1 VKISMYTMSA
11 EAFVPTLSALAK
23 ILDKAAQH
31 AAAKK
36 FDSAVLVNA
45 RLAPDMFPF
54 VKQVQIACDF
64 AKNST
69 ARLAGQEAPRFED
82 KEQTIDELK
91 ARVAKTLDYVKSV
104 RAEAFEG
111 AEDRDIKIPLPNN
124 TTLEFKGLAFLRD
137 WALPNFYFHAVTA
150 YDILRHNGV
159 EIGKRDYLN
168 GN

>member
-1 VKISMYTMSA
+1 MKISMHTMSV
-11 EAFVPTLSALAK
+11 EAFVPTLTGLSK

-36 FDSAVLVNA
+36 FDPSVLVNA

-82 KEQTIDELK
+82 NEQTIDELK
-91 ARVAKTLDYVKSV
+91 TRIAKTLDYVKSV
-104 RAEAFEG
+104 RPDTFEG
-111 AEDRDIKIPLPNN
+111 AEDRDIKLSFPNGMS
-124 TTLEFKGLAFLRD
+124 LEFKGLPFLRD

-159 EIGKRDYLN
+159 DIGKRDYLN
-168 GN
+168 GT

>member
-1 VKISMYTMSA
+1 MKISMHTMSVD
-11 EAFVPTLSALAK
+11 AFVPTLNALAK

-36 FDSAVLVNA
+36 FDAAVLVNG

-82 KEQTIDELK
+82 K
-91 ARVAKTLDYVKSV
+91 
-104 RAEAFEG
+104 
-111 AEDRDIKIPLPNN
+111 
-124 TTLEFKGLAFLRD
+124 
-137 WALPNFYFHAVTA
+137 
-150 YDILRHNGV
+150 
-159 EIGKRDYLN
+159 
-168 GN
+168 